1 MVEKIDRIWHSKK
14 WMSAFRLLMVSLM
27 MSALS
32 VTKLANRGSVEERV
46 LNVVEC
52 AVCKRRTLRQLSG
65 TINGG
70 YWVMQM
76 RQPPRAPLF
85 WSCRGGPF

>member
-32 VTKLANRGSVEERV
+32 VTKLASRGSVEERV

-52 AVCKRRTLRQLSG
+52 AVPKRLTLRQLSG
-65 TINGG
+65 SHND
-70 YWVMQM
+70 
-76 RQPPRAPLF
+76 PRRIAHSILGKTSVNR
-85 WSCRGGPF
+85 WRKSNLRA